1 MAGPKSERSRGR
13 CGAVSAAPD
22 IAAQPRIAGA
32 PEDSGDEIVRRAY
45 DWSRNELGTV
55 AAPITIFAHHPIVL
69 AGYSA
74 LELAL
79 DRSDLVS
86 ARLKYLAAMRT
97 TMVSGC
103 EWCLDFGSAIS
114 QDASVSEDDLRA
126 LAMYRTSERFDET
139 EKLVL
144 DYADAMTRTPAT
156 VSDDLFRR
164 LRQHFDE
171 AELVELTTVVALEN
185 LRSRF
190 NRAFG
195 IGTQGFS
202 TGSYCVPPAV
212 AEAAEGTDRSGSA
225 TELNRALA
233 RAEFEMWSTGE
244 VDRLDDLVAADVI
257 HHDPHDPHAADGLDG
272 LKASIRE
279 THDRFSHF
287 EITVLDQLAEGDK
300 VATRWRATMAAA
312 DDAASAADSAPLT
325 LDGITIERFAGGKVV
340 ESWRSMDRLG
350 LLQKLGLVSSPSTE
364 GTDRR

>member
-13 CGAVSAAPD
+13 CGAVSAAPN

-45 DWSRNELGTV
+45 EWSRNEIGTV
-55 AAPITIFAHHPIVL
+55 ATPITIFAHHPTLL

-79 DRSDLVS
+79 ERSDLVS
-86 ARLKYLAAMRT
+86 VRLKYLAAMRT

-114 QDASVSEDDLRA
+114 QDATVSEEDLGA
-126 LAMYRTSERFDET
+126 LAMYRTSERFNET

-144 DYADAMTRTPAT
+144 DYADAMTRTPTA

-195 IGTQGFS
+195 IGAQGFS
-202 TGSYCVPPAV
+202 AGSYCVPPA
-212 AEAAEGTDRSGSA
+212 AAETADGTDRSGSA
-225 TELNRALA
+225 TERNRALA
-233 RAEFEMWSTGE
+233 RAEFEIWGTGE
-244 VDRLDDLVAADVI
+244 VERLDEVVAADVI

-272 LKASIRE
+272 LKTSIRQ
-279 THDRFSHF
+279 TRDRFGDF
-287 EITVLDQLAEGDK
+287 EITVLDQLAEDDR
-300 VATRWRATMAAA
+300 VATRWRATMEPAESG
-312 DDAASAADSAPLT
+312 SATDSGPLT
-325 LDGITIERFAGGKVV
+325 MDGITIERFADGRVV

-350 LLQKLGLVSSPSTE
+350 LLQKLGLMA
-364 GTDRR
+364 GARDRGA